1 MSKLNRISTTSQRLQ
16 TAMDMEHKRQAE
28 LVTLTGL
35 NKSTISRYCSGEC
48 EPKADA
54 ISKLASALNVSEM
67 WLWGYDVPME
77 RSEVQKKNDQLV
89 KLVTRLR
96 SDAEFMNAVSMLD
109 NLSPAQYSAIL
120 TMMSAMNEYF

>member
-35 NKSTISRYCSGEC
+35 NKSTISRYCSGDC
-48 EPKADA
+48 EPKAEA
-54 ISKLASALNVSEM
+54 ISKLASALDVAEM

-77 RSEVQKKNDQLV
+77 RTEVQKKNDQLV
-89 KLVTRLR
+89 KLVTRMR
-96 SDAEFMNAVSMLD
+96 SDSEFMNAVSMLD
-109 NLSPAQYSAIL
+109 KLPPAQYSAFL
-120 TMMSAMNEYF
+120 NMLSTMNQ

>member
-1 MSKLNRISTTSQRLQ
+1 MPKLNRIATTSQRLQ
-16 TAMDMEHKRQAE
+16 LAMEMSHKRQID
-28 LVTLTGL
+28 LVPLTGL
-35 NKSTISRYCSGEC
+35 NKSSISRYCSGEV

-54 ISKLASALNVSEM
+54 INKLATALDVAEM

-77 RSEVQKKNDQLV
+77 RTAGQKKNDQLV

-109 NLSPAQYSAIL
+109 NLSPAQYAAIL
-120 TMMSAMNEYF
+120 TTMSAMNE

>member
-1 MSKLNRISTTSQRLQ
+1 MAKLNRITTTSQRLKL
-16 TAMDMEHKRQAE
+16 AMDMAHMSQTDLAE
-28 LVTLTGL
+28 RTGL
-35 NKSTISRYCSGEC
+35 NKSTISRYCSDRH

-54 ISKLASALNVSEM
+54 INKLATVLDVSEM

-77 RSEVQKKNDQLV
+77 RTAGQKKNDQLV

-109 NLSPAQYSAIL
+109 NLSPAQYAAIL
-120 TMMSAMNEYF
+120 TTMSAMND